1 MMALLKYS
9 VFMILPL
16 LASRN
21 QVEPPVIGPSYE
33 PACDA
38 HNNTF
43 VGGEQLTYKIY
54 YNWNFI
60 WLSAGE
66 VVFNVEDLGDKYKLT
81 ARGRTYSSYEWFFKA
96 DDYFESIVDKST
108 LLPVSFKRDIKE
120 GKYRYFEKIE
130 FDKDGH
136 QLKSWTGKSEET
148 ATQNVHTLNR
158 CMRDILA
165 MVYSIRTNDFN
176 QIKKETLLPLNIFLD
191 NKQYNLNLVYYGMNN
206 DKKIHRLGRYR
217 THHLS
222 PQVIAG
228 SVFKENDRMHIWAS
242 ADENQV
248 PLMIESPVSV
258 GSVKAVLSEFKGLK
272 YSFHLPGNDSK
283 N

>member
-1 MMALLKYS
+1 ML
-9 VFMILPL
+9 LPL
-16 LASRN
+16 MASRA
-21 QVEPPVIGPSYE
+21 QVELPVTSPGYE

-38 HNNTF
+38 NNNTF
-43 VGGEQLTYKIY
+43 VAGEQLTYKIY

-108 LLPVSFKRDIKE
+108 LLPVTFKRDIKE

-130 FDKDGH
+130 FDKNGH

-176 QIKKETLLPLNIFLD
+176 KIKKETLLPLNIFLD
-191 NKQYNLNLVYYGMNN
+191 NKQYSLNLVYYGMNN

>member
-1 MMALLKYS
+1 MMAILKYS
-9 VFMILPL
+9 AMFLIPLVVSRILAVP
-16 LASRN
+16 
-21 QVEPPVIGPSYE
+21 PPVSMAFDPR
-33 PACDA
+33 CDA
-38 HNNTF
+38 KNNTF
-43 VGGEQLTYKIY
+43 ISGEQLTYKIY

-66 VVFNVEDLGDKYKLT
+66 VVFNVEDLGEKYKLT

-108 LLPVSFKRDIKE
+108 LLPVSFTRDIKE

-130 FDKDGH
+130 FDKNGQ

-148 ATQNVHTLNR
+148 ATQNVHTLKG
-158 CMRDILA
+158 CMRDLLA
-165 MVYSIRTNDFN
+165 MVYSIRTNDFH
-176 QIKKETLLPLNIFLD
+176 QIKKESLLPLNIFLD
-191 NKQYNLNLVYYGMNN
+191 NKEYNLNLVYYGVNN
-206 DKKIHRLGRYR
+206 DKKIHKLGRYR